1 MDRAMTER
9 PSRAGGDLTRRRFL
23 QGAALAGTAAYLAA
37 CSPARPTGPPT
48 VRASAGAS
56 AGTPAPPPS
65 PSAGIAASAVPPTGP
80 LRFANR
86 EAYIDIDQDG
96 ASPTLVEFEAAHGV
110 AVEYANAA
118 IVDDESFFASIR
130 TALED
135 GGPTG
140 WDLIVV
146 SDWLA
151 ARLVL
156 AGWAE
161 EIAPGNVRTA
171 LTNVRDELRGLP
183 WDPQMRF
190 HYPWQS
196 VATGLGYNR
205 ASTGRDLT
213 GVADLFDP
221 ALAGKVTLLRDP
233 RATLPLVH
241 LALQAQGKA
250 SDRPPAA
257 MTVQDAQAAIDYL
270 RPFVE
275 SGHVRAFTGNEYLT
289 DLGSGDT
296 WAALVLSGDFA
307 SSASPDDVFVYP
319 EEGWLLT
326 SHSLVIPS
334 GAEHKHA
341 AELMIDWVYDV
352 DHAARLAD
360 WTYHISPVKGV
371 AEVIAAFDPR
381 AAANPLLFPPPDV
394 LGRQH
399 AAPAFSESDETTVQA
414 SFAVLAG

>member
-1 MDRAMTER
+1 MTER
-9 PSRAGGDLTRRRFL
+9 PSSAGGDLTRRRFL

-37 CSPARPTGPPT
+37 CAPSRATVQPT
-48 VRASAGAS
+48 VAPSAGAS
-56 AGTPAPPPS
+56 AGAQGTAGPS
-65 PSAGIAASAVPPTGP
+65 PSDGTAASAAPLTGP

-86 EAYIDIDQDG
+86 DAYIDIDQDG
-96 ASPTLVEFEAAHGV
+96 ASPTLVGFEAAHGV

-118 IVDDESFFASIR
+118 IVDDEAFFASIR
-130 TALED
+130 SVLEG

-151 ARLVL
+151 ARLTD

-161 EIAPGNVRTA
+161 EIAAGNVPTA

-183 WDPQMRF
+183 WDPEMRF
-190 HYPWQS
+190 HFPWQS

-213 GVADLFDP
+213 SVADLFDP
-221 ALAGKVTLLRDP
+221 ALAGRVTLLRDM
-233 RATLPLVH
+233 RATLPLVY

-257 MTVQDAQAAIDYL
+257 MTAGDARAAIDYL

-275 SGHVRAFTGNEYLT
+275 SGHIRAFTGSEYLT

-296 WAALVLSGDFA
+296 WAALVQSGDFA
-307 SSASPDDVFVYP
+307 SSASPDDVFAYP

-326 SHSLVIPS
+326 SHSLVIPR
-334 GAEHKHA
+334 GAEHQHA

-352 DHAARLAD
+352 DRAARLAG
-360 WTYHISPVKGV
+360 WTYHVSPVKGV
-371 AEVIAAFDPR
+371 AEAIAAVDPS

-399 AAPAFSESDETTVQA
+399 AAPVFTERDERTLKA
-414 SFAVLAG
+414 SFAALTG

>member
-1 MDRAMTER
+1 M
-9 PSRAGGDLTRRRFL
+9 
-23 QGAALAGTAAYLAA
+23 
-37 CSPARPTGPPT
+37 
-48 VRASAGAS
+48 ASA
-56 AGTPAPPPS
+56 APPS
-65 PSAGIAASAVPPTGP
+65 GP

-110 AVEYANAA
+110 SVEYANAA
-118 IVDDESFFASIR
+118 IEDDESFIASIR
-130 TALED
+130 PALES
-135 GGPTG
+135 GAPTS

-146 SDWLA
+146 SDWMA
-151 ARLVL
+151 ARLVE

-161 EIAPGNVRTA
+161 ELHPGLVPTA
-171 LTNVRDELRGLP
+171 LANVRDEVRGLS
-183 WDPQMRF
+183 WDPEMRF
-190 HYPWQS
+190 HFPWQS
-196 VATGLGYNR
+196 VAIGLGYNL

-213 GVADLFDP
+213 SIADLFDP
-221 ALAGKVTLLRDP
+221 ALAGKVTLLRDM
-233 RATLPLVH
+233 RDSLPLVH

-250 SDRPPAA
+250 SDHAPDA
-257 MTVQDAQAAIDYL
+257 MTVEDAQAAIEYL

-275 SGHVRAFTGNEYLT
+275 SGHIRAFTGSEYLT

-296 WAALVLSGDFA
+296 WAAMVRSGDFA

-326 SHSLVIPS
+326 SHSLVIPK

-352 DHAARLAD
+352 DRAARLAN
-360 WTYHISPVKGV
+360 WIYYISPVKGV
-371 AEVIAAFDPR
+371 AEAIATLDAR
-381 AAANPLLFPPPDV
+381 AASNPLLFPPAAA

-399 AAPAFSESDETTVQA
+399 APPTFPEVVATALEA
-414 SFAVLAG
+414 SFAELTG

>member
-1 MDRAMTER
+1 MTER

-37 CSPARPTGPPT
+37 CAPSSSTAPPT
-48 VRASAGAS
+48 VAATASAP
-56 AGTPAPPPS
+56 AGSHSPVPS
-65 PSAGIAASAVPPTGP
+65 PSAAGAASAAPLTGP

-86 EAYIDIDQDG
+86 EAYIDIDQG
-96 ASPTLVEFEAAHGV
+96 GESPTLVEFEAAHGV
-110 AVEYANAA
+110 AVEYASTA
-118 IVDDESFFASIR
+118 IVDDDSFFASIR
-130 TALED
+130 RALED
-135 GGPTG
+135 GVPTG

-151 ARLVL
+151 ARLIE

-161 EIAPGNVRTA
+161 ELDPGNVPTA
-171 LTNVRDELRGLP
+171 LTNVRDELRDLP
-183 WDPQMRF
+183 WDPEMRF
-190 HYPWQS
+190 HFPWQA
-196 VATGLGYNR
+196 VATGIGYNR
-205 ASTGRDLT
+205 VSTGRELT
-213 GVADLFDP
+213 SVGDLFDP

-250 SDRPPAA
+250 SDRAPDA
-257 MTVQDAQAAIDYL
+257 MTAEDAQVAIEYL
-270 RPFVE
+270 RPFAE
-275 SGHVRAFTGNEYLT
+275 SGHIRAFTGSEYLT

-296 WAALVLSGDFA
+296 WAALVQSGDFA

-326 SHSLVIPS
+326 SHSLLIPK
-334 GAEHKHA
+334 GAEHRHA

-352 DHAARLAD
+352 DRAARLAN
-360 WTYHISPVKGV
+360 WTYYISPVDGV
-371 AEVIAAFDPR
+371 AEAIAALDPR
-381 AAANPLLFPPPDV
+381 AAGNPLLFPPPEV

-399 AAPAFSESDETTVQA
+399 APPVFSESDETAVKA
-414 SFAVLAG
+414 SFAALTG